1 MTDTPAPVAPVV
13 GSLKDAFR
21 LVPPK
26 SRTAPP
32 RPAPAPAVSPSPTAA
47 VAVPADSSPPPS
59 RTGRKESRPAES
71 PAPTSR
77 RADKQLLERRTV
89 FVPDEVFE
97 AVALRCD
104 KTKLTRSQLV
114 LLALNETHKRLAEL
128 VGEDLRPSGVTS
140 TNDGLFEDLDLHVV
154 RRAAGGRRQ
163 LTMLWTRAQL
173 QVVDRL
179 VEQVKAPDR
188 SHMITVALRTWLN
201 ETPETP

>member
-47 VAVPADSSPPPS
+47 VAVPADSSPAPS

-104 KTKLTRSQLV
+104 KTSSPVRSWCCL
-114 LLALNETHKRLAEL
+114 
-128 VGEDLRPSGVTS
+128 P
-140 TNDGLFEDLDLHVV
+140 
-154 RRAAGGRRQ
+154 
-163 LTMLWTRAQL
+163 
-173 QVVDRL
+173 
-179 VEQVKAPDR
+179 
-188 SHMITVALRTWLN
+188 
-201 ETPETP
+201 